1 MIRLVVDKKVTPG
14 PTVIGAAEVAAYNE
28 ALAAG
33 RRWTVDDHRRFH
45 PEDKADALNEDCR
58 LSAEE
63 L

>member
-1 MIRLVVDKKVTPG
+1 VIRLVVDKKVTPG

-33 RRWTVDDHRRFH
+33 RRWTVEDHRRFH
-45 PEDKADALNEDCR
+45 PEDKD
-58 LSAEE
+58 E